1 MAMVLADL
9 NSSVMC
15 SASLVDIRSSC
26 NLQRDRDDVLAL
38 ALDLWPGRF
47 ARLRQ
52 QSGEM
57 FEFGNGSVVIV
68 EQRLQ
73 QMRDAPGAVL
83 AHQRTV
89 VPEHFRFGCREP
101 LEHRV
106 ARLPQ
111 VAQDSTRVVELVGGR
126 DETGFRIFCAYPA
139 QVTQLAGIPLGLALV
154 VVAVGIG

>member
-15 SASLVDIRSSC
+15 SASLVNIRNPC

-68 EQRLQ
+68 EERLQ
-73 QMRDAPGAVL
+73 EMGNAASTIF
-83 AHQRTV
+83 AYQRRV
-89 VPEHFRFGCREP
+89 VPELFGFGCRDP
-101 LEHRV
+101 PEHRV

-111 VAQDSTRVVELVGGR
+111 VAQDSARVVKL
-126 DETGFRIFCAYPA
+126 
-139 QVTQLAGIPLGLALV
+139 
-154 VVAVGIG
+154 